1 LADGG
6 AGGVQLVLVPLELL
20 PASVPDPPGDPDP
33 PPDDDGATPLDEDA
47 DVPPDELGVAPLD
60 DADDPLD
67 EPELELLDDAD
78 DPLDEPELE
87 PLDDADDPLGPLD
100 EPELPLPPSPVPDAL
115 SDVLEQA
122 ATLSAKAI
130 SPVDAARHIDFT
142 AKAFIL
148 Q

>member
-1 LADGG
+1 M
-6 AGGVQLVLVPLELL
+6 QLVLVPLELL

-47 DVPPDELGVAPLD
+47 DVPPDELGVAP
-60 DADDPLD
+60 
-67 EPELELLDDAD
+67 LDDAD